1 MLVRSSVPPSLR
13 QLQTHLVGMRSLIFF
28 HFPWPYLRRPS
39 RKARF
44 SHLSLESTTMVRTR
58 KAVEATQWQTTY
70 HRPILIKCLIPLK
83 DFFFRLRGALKKQRG
98 DDMNMVYQRSNRA
111 MEAKEEA
118 RKNNGVFQFQVVE
131 L

>member
-1 MLVRSSVPPSLR
+1 
-13 QLQTHLVGMRSLIFF
+13 
-28 HFPWPYLRRPS
+28 
-39 RKARF
+39 
-44 SHLSLESTTMVRTR
+44 MVRTR
-58 KAVEATQWQTTY
+58 KAVEATQWQNTY